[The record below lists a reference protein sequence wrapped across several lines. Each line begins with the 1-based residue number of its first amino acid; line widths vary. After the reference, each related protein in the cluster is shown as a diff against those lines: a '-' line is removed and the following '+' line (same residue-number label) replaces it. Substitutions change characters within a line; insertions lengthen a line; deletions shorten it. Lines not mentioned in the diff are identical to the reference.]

1 MRAASSVGR
10 APSTRR
16 NPQRPPSRS
25 ACAPT
30 PPPPDPAG
38 FHSLI
43 RVWVVRA
50 LFVFADTYGVV
61 IPRDPTQFIINSL
74 YLIPALLVG
83 LIGHELAHAAV
94 AVMRGDQ
101 TPRIDGRLSLNPT
114 HHLDPLGT
122 VAILLIGF
130 GWAKPVRINPFRLR
144 GPYDAA
150 LAALAG
156 PFANLLIAFVLVIP
170 IKLVL
175 LAGSF
180 DAAWP
185 PWRLLQVA
193 FILNV
198 VLAVFNLLPIPPLD
212 GYSFLSALF
221 RRKFPEFFSRI
232 DRNRQP
238 IVLVFVLVLVL
249 SGFLGWSVLQFIYTP
264 VVRFI
269 LALPPF
275 PIGS

>member
-1 MRAASSVGR
+1 M
-10 APSTRR
+10 
-16 NPQRPPSRS
+16 
-25 ACAPT
+25 
-30 PPPPDPAG
+30 
-38 FHSLI
+38 
-43 RVWVVRA
+43 
-50 LFVFADTYGVV
+50 VV
-61 IPRDPTQFIINSL
+61 IGGDPTQFIINAL
-74 YLIPALLVG
+74 YLVPALLIG

-94 AVMRGDQ
+94 AVARGDQ
-101 TPRIDGRLSLNPT
+101 TPRTDGRLSLNPS

-130 GWAKPVRINPFRLR
+130 GWAKPVRINPYGMR

-150 LAALAG
+150 IVALAG
-156 PFANLLIAFVLVIP
+156 PLANLLIAFALAIP
-170 IKLVL
+170 IKLSVI
-175 LAGSF
+175 AGSF
-180 DAAWP
+180 DASSP

-221 RRKFPEFFSRI
+221 RRRFPEFFFRI
-232 DRNRQP
+232 DINRQA
-238 IVLVFVLVLVL
+238 IILVFVLVLVL
-249 SGFLGWSVLQFIYTP
+249 GGFLGFSVLQFIYTP

-269 LALPPF
+269 LGLPPF

>member
-1 MRAASSVGR
+1 M
-10 APSTRR
+10 
-16 NPQRPPSRS
+16 
-25 ACAPT
+25 
-30 PPPPDPAG
+30 
-38 FHSLI
+38 
-43 RVWVVRA
+43 
-50 LFVFADTYGVV
+50 

-144 GPYDAA
+144 GPYGAA
-150 LAALAG
+150 LVALAG

-221 RRKFPEFFSRI
+221 RRRLPEFFSRI
-232 DRNRQP
+232 DRNRQA

-249 SGFLGWSVLQFIYTP
+249 SGFLGWSVLQIIYTP